1 MKDNRVAVI
10 GAGAFGCALALAFSR
25 AGRDV
30 ILWGRD
36 APRMAAMA
44 ETRRCGEVLPGMA
57 LEAGITPTADLALA
71 CQPGVIVVAIPTQ
84 SLGEVARAMACHVP
98 ADAAVISA
106 AKGIERTTGAFVT
119 DVLSA
124 ALDPHAHGLN
134 RFGVMSG
141 PSFAAD
147 VAGGLPT
154 AISLAMP
161 DGRHAEA
168 LAKRLSS
175 ATLRLYHTSDVR
187 GVEIGGA
194 AKNVLAI
201 AAGIVAG
208 MGLGESARAAMVTR
222 GFAEL
227 RRYAGAFGAKPETL
241 MGLSGLGDLVL
252 TASSPQSRNYSL
264 GLALGQGKALSEA
277 NPTGKLAE
285 GVFTA
290 AILGQTARQH
300 GIEMPIV
307 EAVAGVLDGAIS
319 VGDAVRALMTRPLR
333 GE

>member
-1 MKDNRVAVI
+1 MKDGGVKDNRVAVI
-10 GAGAFGCALALAFSR
+10 GAGAFGSALALAFAR

-36 APRMAAMA
+36 ASRMAKMA
-44 ETRRCGEVLPGMA
+44 QTRRCGEALPGVA

-71 CQPGVIVVAIPTQ
+71 CQPGVIVAAIPTQ
-84 SLGEVARAMACHVP
+84 SLGEVARAMAGHVTT
-98 ADAAVISA
+98 DAAVISA
-106 AKGIERTTGAFVT
+106 AKGIERSTGAFVT
-119 DVLSA
+119 DVLRE
-124 ALDPHAHGLN
+124 ALGPH
-134 RFGVMSG
+134 RFGVISG
-141 PSFAAD
+141 PSFATD
-147 VAGGLPT
+147 VAKGLPT

-161 DGRHAEA
+161 DGHHAEA

-175 ATLRLYHTSDVR
+175 ATLRLYHTSDIR

-277 NPTGKLAE
+277 NPAGKLAE

-307 EAVAGVLDGAIS
+307 EAVAQVLEGAIS
-319 VGDAVRALMTRPLR
+319 VGDAVRTLMTRPLR